1 MHAQQFSLEDFLPS
15 SQLQFLSNLLD
26 QDPDNFQFLQQ
37 EVHKYGSRFQDLRRG
52 DIISLYR
59 DWYQNNGVGIWNGTS
74 LVDLAYDTEINE
86 YGYVPSEFLVITEFP
101 ILHWSQIIVHNSLV
115 PFNQAMFMTQMV
127 DSFKPYI
134 GWSGQEPS
142 LNGLAV
148 ATFEYNQ
155 QDHQVFISL
164 TTPKSITWQ
173 EARKAWIQWM
183 QSYPIAHYST
193 VRDDSETYKGL
204 KATVDFEFVEGQDL
218 YMDLNLGSNWEMG
231 IAAVLENGQR
241 LQS

>member
-1 MHAQQFSLEDFLPS
+1 MHAQQFSLEGFLPS
-15 SQLQFLSNLLD
+15 SRLQFLSNLLD
-26 QDPDNFQFLQQ
+26 DDADNFRVFEA
-37 EVHKYGSRFQDLRRG
+37 EVQNCRSRFRNLRRG

-86 YGYVPSEFLVITEFP
+86 YGYVPSEFLVITQFP
-101 ILHWSQIIVHNSLV
+101 ILHWSQIIVHNNLV

-134 GWSGQEPS
+134 DWSGQEPS
-142 LNGLAV
+142 VNGLAV

-155 QDHQVFISL
+155 QGHQVFISL
-164 TTPKSITWQ
+164 TSPKSITWQ
-173 EARKAWIQWM
+173 EAQAAWIQWM

-193 VRDDSETYKGL
+193 VRDDSETYKRL
-204 KATVDFEFVEGQDL
+204 KARVDFEFVEGQDL
-218 YMDLNLGSNWEMG
+218 YMDLNLGCNWEMG